1 MINVAHTEAVGK
13 ADTLHYII
21 TSIGTPTILI
31 AKTHVNTTL
40 KFDCY
45 KVSQNSS
52 DIISFHP
59 DPVYVYALL
68 LNRVGARVHFY
79 FLKKV
84 KDLIKICN
92 EV

>member
-1 MINVAHTEAVGK
+1 MVNVAHTEAVGK

-40 KFDCY
+40 KFDCH
-45 KVSQNSS
+45 KISQNSS
-52 DIISFHP
+52 DIISFYP

-68 LNRVGARVHFY
+68 LNRV
-79 FLKKV
+79 
-84 KDLIKICN
+84 
-92 EV
+92 